1 MLIFWCRKSSCFT
14 SGHWR
19 SKLISQPEFPV
30 GCMQGL
36 PAPRLV
42 GRKAAKPTILNL
54 VPQILDVT

>member
-1 MLIFWCRKSSCFT
+1 MVFLVSVSTDRTGREETWF
-14 SGHWR
+14 
-19 SKLISQPEFPV
+19 
-30 GCMQGL
+30 L